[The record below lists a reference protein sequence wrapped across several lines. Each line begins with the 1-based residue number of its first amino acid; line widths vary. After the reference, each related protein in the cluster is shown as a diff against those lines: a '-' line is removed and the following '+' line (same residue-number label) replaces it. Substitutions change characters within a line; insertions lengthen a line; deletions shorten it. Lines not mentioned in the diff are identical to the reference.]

1 MKTFRYLIFL
11 SILSSLFF
19 VIYRQSDQKAFRRW
33 RTSFKTAAI
42 IAAGLIPVNKEAM
55 EPPGN
60 HNQVY
65 QERLLS
71 KQEFME
77 DNDQQLILV
86 KNNSSSPIVRPG
98 LANGFSSKPRVNRP
112 AGASGLKPVRANPVR
127 GFSTPRGLITGQP
140 VTGAQRQRMR
150 LDGAG
155 NPTGAGG
162 GASSDDQ
169 CPVSKEQKSQE
180 SSTHHH
186 DFTQKSKKK
195 KKRNQ
200 HLNQQIEVNGEN
212 FQFERD
218 QIEKKVASHGTD
230 FGLDP
235 DYGPDGKIIRDRK
248 TAKSRAKQ
256 NQKNYERFTDNLSE
270 FVKDPKSEKIEP
282 QYRKGWENE
291 QDAVGFL
298 NRKDRRF
305 VIFDRHTKRYITGWV
320 MNDLQYQE
328 FIDNNNII

>member
-1 MKTFRYLIFL
+1 MVRKIFKKHKDNQNKIKPRGRKRQIFPTIVLAL
-11 SILSSLFF
+11 SLLFGKSRLSSS
-19 VIYRQSDQKAFRRW
+19 QSLSSNFY
-33 RTSFKTAAI
+33 
-42 IAAGLIPVNKEAM
+42 
-55 EPPGN
+55 
-60 HNQVY
+60 NQTI
-65 QERLLS
+65 QERVINDRDINL
-71 KQEFME
+71 FE
-77 DNDQQLILV
+77 DNDQQVILV

-127 GFSTPRGLITGQP
+127 GFNTPRGLITGQP

-200 HLNQQIEVNGEN
+200 HLNQQIEVNGEI

-218 QIEKKVASHGTD
+218 QIEKKAPSHGTD

-256 NQKNYERFTDNLSE
+256 NKKKLR
-270 FVKDPKSEKIEP
+270 KIH
-282 QYRKGWENE
+282 R
-291 QDAVGFL
+291 
-298 NRKDRRF
+298 
-305 VIFDRHTKRYITGWV
+305 
-320 MNDLQYQE
+320 
-328 FIDNNNII
+328 